1 VRTGPTPTQSATGI
15 EANHNQQTIKPKSY
29 QTVRICREIEK
40 KTTNSTTKNHQ
51 PPPQGRWWWLK
62 QYNLQTAKK
71 ERKQRTKTQIQS
83 KQSENL

>member
-40 KTTNSTTKNHQ
+40 RRPTVQQKTINHH
-51 PPPQGRWWWLK
+51 LK
-62 QYNLQTAKK
+62 GGGGG
-71 ERKQRTKTQIQS
+71 
-83 KQSENL
+83 